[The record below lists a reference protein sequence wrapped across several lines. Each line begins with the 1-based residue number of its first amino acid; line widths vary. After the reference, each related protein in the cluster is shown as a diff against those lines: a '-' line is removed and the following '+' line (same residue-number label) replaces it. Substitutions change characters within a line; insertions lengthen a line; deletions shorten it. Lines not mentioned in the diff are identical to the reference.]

1 MNKTL
6 SEIVGVM
13 LITAMSALAAST
25 FKAPT
30 AGQLAAAAK
39 NPAAIEALLVG
50 ASPEQAAQVI
60 KAVVV
65 QVMALGLSPT
75 VQATSISSVIAT
87 SFAAA
92 PAGSAP
98 LLASSLGTACGATV
112 AISANP
118 AVVSSIQGTIA
129 TAGGSAGAVMAEAFA
144 TAYTAAKAAST
155 PASDATPPPPVATGY
170 NGQQ

>member
-1 MNKTL
+1 MNNIL
-6 SEIVGVM
+6 SGIVGVM
-13 LITAMSALAAST
+13 MITAMSALAAST

-30 AGQLAAAAK
+30 AEQLAAAAK

-65 QVMALGLSPT
+65 QIMALGLSPT
-75 VQATSISSVIAT
+75 AQAASINSVIST
-87 SFAAA
+87 SFTAAQ
-92 PAGSAP
+92 AGSAP
-98 LLASSLGTACGATV
+98 LLAASLGTACGVTV

-118 AVVSSIQGTIA
+118 AVVSSIQSAIA
-129 TAGGSAGAVMAEAFA
+129 TAGGSAGTAMAETFA
-144 TAYTAAKAAST
+144 TAYTEAKAAST
-155 PASDATPPPPVATGY
+155 PASDALPPPPVATGY

>member
-60 KAVVV
+60 KAVVL
-65 QVMALGLSPT
+65 QILALGQSAT
-75 VQATSISSVIAT
+75 AQATSISSVISTAFT
-87 SFAAA
+87 AA

-98 LLASSLGTACGATV
+98 LLASSLGTACGVTV

-118 AVVSSIQGTIA
+118 AVVSCIQTTIA
-129 TAGGSAGAVMAEAFA
+129 TGGGSAGAALAETFG
-144 TAYTAAKAAST
+144 TAYTEAKAAST